1 LKKDAIS
8 KEIIKSIVQD
18 ISKYIL
24 RISIK
29 EIEFLSTEKE
39 RIESRRADIVAKV
52 DGKFILH
59 LEIQNSNDK
68 NMPYRML
75 RYWLDIKA
83 TTTLP
88 IRQYVIYIGKQKLNI
103 SSSILEDGVHYSYT
117 LIDIKQI
124 DCNYLLD
131 EDTPD
136 SLVLAVLC
144 DFKDKKPKDVI
155 HYIIQRL
162 AYHTQNKIE
171 EFRKYLLML
180 EELSTNRDLLQV
192 VKEEE
197 AMLSEF
203 DLTKLPSYEIGL
215 ERGEIEGEKRGL
227 QRGLQKGLEQGLEEG
242 LEQGKVIAYYEL
254 GININEIAK
263 KVNLSKKHIE
273 EILSE
278 IKEK

>member
-1 LKKDAIS
+1 MKKDAIS